1 MILIKQAFTA
11 DLIKTRY
18 LYKNFTEKP
27 VFAKVAAN

>member
-1 MILIKQAFTA
+1 MIPIKQSFTA

>member
-1 MILIKQAFTA
+1 MIPIKQAFTA

-27 VFAKVAAN
+27 VFAKVSAN